1 MAMPRCFTPCRGW
14 AVPPVGLTAGSGT
27 VPGTFPLPKQLDG
40 REQGRSPAGTAAV
53 WHEGESS
60 ATITWSSFRLILAW
74 LSAAWSSFWLIPA
87 WLNAGFPSLAH
98 RLEELARGSS
108 LLNATKSPSDSA
120 DNPAAEFPEDPSA
133 SKAKHPK
140 ESPRHRICQL
150 VAMTIR
156 AEMEEL
162 PGGCVLCSF
171 SLRDGGKKPLFC

>member
-1 MAMPRCFTPCRGW
+1 M
-14 AVPPVGLTAGSGT
+14 GLTAGSGT

-40 REQGRSPAGTAAV
+40 REQGRSPAGTTAV

-171 SLRDGGKKPLFC
+171 SLPDGGKKPLFC

>member
-1 MAMPRCFTPCRGW
+1 MPRCFTACRGW
-14 AVPPVGLTAGSGT
+14 AVLVGLAVGSGT

-40 REQGRSPAGTAAV
+40 RERGRSPAGTAAV
-53 WHEGESS
+53 QHEGESS
-60 ATITWSSFRLILAW
+60 ATVARSSFRLILAW
-74 LSAAWSSFWLIPA
+74 VGTTWSSFWLIPA

-98 RLEELARGSS
+98 HLEELAHGSS
-108 LLNATKSPSDSA
+108 LLKATKSPSDST

-133 SKAKHPK
+133 SKALHPN
-140 ESPRHRICQL
+140 ESPWHGICQL

-156 AEMEEL
+156 EMEEL